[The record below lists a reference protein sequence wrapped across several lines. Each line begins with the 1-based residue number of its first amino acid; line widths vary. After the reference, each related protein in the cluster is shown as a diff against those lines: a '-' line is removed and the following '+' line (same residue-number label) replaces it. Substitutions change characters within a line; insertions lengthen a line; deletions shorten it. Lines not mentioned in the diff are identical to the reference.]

1 MSTANTPHIA
11 VAKFAADQGTKI
23 TAHTADPG
31 KTGADQAGTASGA
44 TTWAAGSIATEGGTE
59 YAIVPGSGV
68 VLSIPGGATITHWGQ
83 WNGSTFLRGYPLDGS
98 ITVNGTGSV
107 NVTVTPR
114 IRLRG

>member
-1 MSTANTPHIA
+1 MSTANAPHIA
-11 VAKFAADQGTKI
+11 VAEFAASQGAKI

-31 KTGADQAGTASGA
+31 KTGANQAGTASGT
-44 TTWAAGSIATEGGTE
+44 TTWSGGSIGTEASVE

-68 VLSIPGGATITHWGQ
+68 VLSIPAGSTITHWGQ
-83 WNGSTFLRGYPLDGS
+83 WNGTTFLRGYPLDGS
-98 ITVNGTGSV
+98 ITVNGTGAV